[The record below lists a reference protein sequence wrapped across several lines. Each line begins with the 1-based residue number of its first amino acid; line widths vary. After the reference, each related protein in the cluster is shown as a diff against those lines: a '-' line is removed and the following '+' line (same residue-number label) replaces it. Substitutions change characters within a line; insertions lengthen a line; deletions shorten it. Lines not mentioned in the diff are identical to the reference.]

1 MRPMAHVGDVVST
14 HASDRSA
21 ASWWAGANPAAH
33 LDQEV
38 SLMPSIVT

>member
-1 MRPMAHVGDVVST
+1 MRPMAHVRDVVST

-21 ASWWAGANPAAH
+21 ASWWAGANPAAR

-38 SLMPSIVT
+38 SVMPLIVT